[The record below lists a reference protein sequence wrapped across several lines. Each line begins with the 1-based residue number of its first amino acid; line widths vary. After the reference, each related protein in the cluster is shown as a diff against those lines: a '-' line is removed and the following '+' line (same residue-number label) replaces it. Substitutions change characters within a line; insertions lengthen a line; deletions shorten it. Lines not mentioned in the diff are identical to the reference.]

1 MQLGVGS
8 WISWDAGFFFGGKSC
23 KKNGIF
29 VAEKRCVFFF
39 LVCVFLFGNNEAKKI
54 VLLNLTG
61 NFLQGAY

>member
-1 MQLGVGS
+1 M
-8 WISWDAGFFFGGKSC
+8 
-23 KKNGIF
+23 
-29 VAEKRCVFFF
+29 RFFF